1 MRRFLHR
8 RLPHPDTLRQH
19 RWLRWLGDTIFEAD
33 LWHLNR
39 HSAPGAVAIGMIC
52 GLIPGP
58 FQMLGAILV
67 CLVVRKNLPLALLTT
82 LYTNPVTIV
91 PLYVLAFQIGSWVHG
106 GGNVFSPPPE
116 FTLTSPWQSS
126 LDWFNWAVGLG
137 TPLLIGLP
145 VLAGVLA
152 MLSYGLLATAWR
164 WYLVMEWR
172 RRKKKRLDRR

>member
-1 MRRFLHR
+1 MRRFLRR
-8 RLPHPDTLRQH
+8 RLPHPDSLRHH
-19 RWLRWLGDTIFEAD
+19 RWLRWLGNAIFEVD

-58 FQMLGAILV
+58 LQMLGAVLV
-67 CLVVRKNLPLALLTT
+67 CLVVRKNLPLAVLTT

-91 PLYVLAFQIGSWVHG
+91 PLYVLAFQIGSWVHDS
-106 GGNVFSPPPE
+106 GNIFAPPPD
-116 FTLTSPWQSS
+116 FNLTTPWQSS
-126 LDWFNWAVGLG
+126 LDWINWAIGLG

-145 VLAGVLA
+145 LLAAILA
-152 MLSYGLLATAWR
+152 VLSYVMLATAWR
-164 WYLVMEWR
+164 WYLIMEWR